1 VIVEK
6 GFDPEIPSNQKF
18 GMFFTLVFFLLSG
31 YSLISNQVTMLFVL
45 FVLFVVC
52 ALVTLLIPQKL
63 ATLNFL
69 WYRLGM
75 FLGKITNPL
84 VMGILFFLFITP
96 IAFVIRLLGRDELKL
111 KSSTVKSYWI
121 ERSHNNLSTDFTRQF

>member
-1 VIVEK
+1 M
-6 GFDPEIPSNQKF
+6 PTNQKF

-31 YSLISNQVTMLFVL
+31 YSLIRNWTMISMISIV
-45 FVLFVVC
+45 VFVVF
-52 ALVTLLIPQKL
+52 AIITLLIPQKF

-69 WYRLGM
+69 WFRLGM
-75 FLGKITNPL
+75 FLGKITNPVVL
-84 VMGILFFLFITP
+84 GIIFFLFITP

-121 ERSHNNLSTDFTRQF
+121 KRSLKNNLSTDFTRQF

>member
-1 VIVEK
+1 M
-6 GFDPEIPSNQKF
+6 PTNQKF

-31 YSLISNQVTMLFVL
+31 YSLIRNWTMMSMISIV
-45 FVLFVVC
+45 VFVVF
-52 ALVTLLIPQKL
+52 AIITLLIPQKF

-69 WYRLGM
+69 WFRLGM
-75 FLGKITNPL
+75 FLGKITNPVVL
-84 VMGILFFLFITP
+84 GIIFFLFITP

-121 ERSHNNLSTDFTRQF
+121 KRSLKNNLSTDFTRQF

>member
-1 VIVEK
+1 
-6 GFDPEIPSNQKF
+6 
-18 GMFFTLVFFLLSG
+18 
-31 YSLISNQVTMLFVL
+31 
-45 FVLFVVC
+45 
-52 ALVTLLIPQKL
+52 
-63 ATLNFL
+63 
-69 WYRLGM
+69 M